1 MHVSNHAF
9 SFHYSESRANQAFN
23 CLDITV
29 LETVHATRTQIKH
42 HGRLAPYKQ
51 INRSR
56 LHTHTHTQLRLRE
69 LETCKLMN
77 QDTTDGKIHRSV
89 NRRADDGSKN
99 NILLLQYTTN

>member
-1 MHVSNHAF
+1 MPVSNHAF

-56 LHTHTHTQLRLRE
+56 LHTHTHTH
-69 LETCKLMN
+69 TH
-77 QDTTDGKIHRSV
+77 TTTTTRARDLQTNEPRHD
-89 NRRADDGSKN
+89 RR
-99 NILLLQYTTN
+99 